1 MDFFPYV
8 LIGVGTVRYITAI
21 RNAVSLGTAVLCL
34 RMCSKCIVCP
44 NVPLL
49 LSDLGVMQCRNV
61 PVCWGLLSSVKI
73 CAGSAVSGT
82 AFWRVL
88 WTAWHLGRGEK
99 KLRKVGVL
107 CNVTEYTIRSL
118 LYYRLLFILYS
129 SLFLLHILI
138 KGQEKRG
145 SRASRIYLPASWFDS
160 RHRSWR

>member
-61 PVCWGLLSSVKI
+61 PVC
-73 CAGSAVSGT
+73 
-82 AFWRVL
+82 
-88 WTAWHLGRGEK
+88 
-99 KLRKVGVL
+99 
-107 CNVTEYTIRSL
+107 
-118 LYYRLLFILYS
+118 
-129 SLFLLHILI
+129 
-138 KGQEKRG
+138 
-145 SRASRIYLPASWFDS
+145 
-160 RHRSWR
+160 